1 MAYVVT
7 SLPAYTRQDAGKLIY
22 EKLFNVTPT
31 IQYCNIQTGVKSAET
46 INIVSTQAFWAS
58 QACSFSASGNDTFTQ
73 RTITVGKPQIQ
84 KSWCERD
91 LETKFTSEALKK
103 GGNYTS
109 LTYNTQI
116 IDATLQQ
123 VGKDLEQAM
132 WLGAVGN
139 GNHNLGHFDGFATII
154 NAATIGGT
162 FSGTSWSEANSR
174 TVMKGL
180 AALVVASTDV
190 FRGGNTSIKFFCSPA
205 VAQAYRWKLT
215 TDNLG
220 FAAAYGDNKGALMVE
235 GTNIEIVETPGLAG
249 TNYIYAIEP
258 ENMYMGTD
266 LENEAERYD
275 VWFSQDNRQIRFHA
289 EFKAGVQ
296 IAFPLRTFK
305 YLGV

>member
-1 MAYVVT
+1 MGYTVS

-31 IQYCNIQTGVKSAET
+31 IQYCNVQTGVKSAET

-58 QACSFSASGNDTFTQ
+58 QACSFSASGADTFSQ
-73 RTITVGKPQIQ
+73 RTITIGKPQIQ

-91 LETKFTSEALKK
+91 LEPKYTSEAMKR

-109 LTYNTQI
+109 LTYNTEL
-116 IDATLQQ
+116 IDSTMQQ
-123 VGKDLEQAM
+123 VGKDLEQAI

-180 AALVVASTDV
+180 AALVAADTNV
-190 FRGGNTSIKFFCSPA
+190 FRGGNTTVKFFCSPA
-205 VAQAYRWKLT
+205 VAQSYRWKLIS
-215 TDNLG
+215 DNVG
-220 FAAAYGDNKGALMVE
+220 FAGAYQEGKGKLMVE

-258 ENMYMGTD
+258 ENMYIGTD
-266 LENEAERYD
+266 LENEYEKYD
-275 VWFSQDNRQIRFHA
+275 VWFSQDNRQIRFHT
-289 EFKAGVQ
+289 EFKFGCQV
-296 IAFPLRTFK
+296 AFPTRIYK